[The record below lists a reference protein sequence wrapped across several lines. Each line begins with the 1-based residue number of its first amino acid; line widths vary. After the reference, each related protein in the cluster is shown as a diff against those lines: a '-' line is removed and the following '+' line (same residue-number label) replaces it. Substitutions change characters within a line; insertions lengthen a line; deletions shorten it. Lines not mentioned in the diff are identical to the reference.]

1 MNEQN
6 YLVEALI
13 RALQDRWGRNISVPS
28 DCEMLAKDITKKTSL
43 YISVNTV
50 KRLLGFLPYDKSHP
64 MTNLI
69 AYQRFMSLLNTLAML
84 HGMT

>member
-28 DCEMLAKDITKKTSL
+28 DCEMLAKDITKSWA
-43 YISVNTV
+43 SC
-50 KRLLGFLPYDKSHP
+50 P